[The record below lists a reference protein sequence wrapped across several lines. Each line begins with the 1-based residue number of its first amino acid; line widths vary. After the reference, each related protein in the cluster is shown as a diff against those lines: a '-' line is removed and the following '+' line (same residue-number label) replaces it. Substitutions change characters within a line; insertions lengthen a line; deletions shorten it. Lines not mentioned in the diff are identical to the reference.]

1 MVDQVYPPGVVFWKM
16 VYNLR
21 MHAKAVLVVLVLG
34 ILGSSAIELMAE
46 NDPYIESIESY
57 RAKRLER
64 LRSET
69 GWLTIAGFAWL
80 EEGENSVGTAE
91 GSDVQLPEGTA
102 PASLGIL
109 RLETGAS
116 PRVVLETNPDVSVHI
131 DDKEITGSIVI
142 WEEGGEARK
151 VSADRGSFWVIPRGD
166 GYAIRMQDPECPLR
180 TGFKGIEFYEIDP
193 AYRVV
198 GTLIDAPDT
207 LDIPNVMGYISRM
220 WCPGPVRFT
229 LNGEDH
235 ELFPHLEGDSLFMFV
250 IQDET
255 TGIES
260 YGGGRYIYCD
270 LEPDGTVVIDFNKI
284 YNPPCVF
291 SPYLTCPLP
300 AERDILPLALRVGE
314 KTYQADDH

>member
-1 MVDQVYPPGVVFWKM
+1 M
-16 VYNLR
+16 VYNFR
-21 MHAKAVLVVLVLG
+21 MQAKTVLIVLALA
-34 ILGSSAIELMAE
+34 ILGYFTTEVVAE
-46 NDPYIESIESY
+46 NDPYIESIDSY

-91 GSDVQLPEGTA
+91 GNNVQLPEGTA

-116 PRVVLETNPDVSVHI
+116 PRVVLETNPDVSVHN
-131 DDKEITGSIVI
+131 DDKEITDSIMI
-142 WEEGGEARK
+142 WEEGGGAKE
-151 VSADRGSFWVIPRGD
+151 VNTDRGSFWVIPRGD
-166 GYAIRMQDPECPLR
+166 GYAIRMQDPECPLL

-193 AYRVV
+193 DYRVV
-198 GTLIDAPDT
+198 GALIDAPDT
-207 LDIPNVMGYISRM
+207 LDVPNVMGYISRM
-220 WCPGPVRFT
+220 WCPGPVQFT

-235 ELFPHLEGDSLFMFV
+235 ELFPQLEGDSLFMFV

-255 TGIES
+255 TGIET

-270 LEPDGTVVIDFNKI
+270 LESDGTVVIDFNKI
-284 YNPPCVF
+284 YNPPCALN
-291 SPYLTCPLP
+291 PYSTCALP
-300 AERDILPLALRVGE
+300 AERDILPIALRVGE
-314 KTYQADDH
+314 KTYHSDDY